1 MLVTSK
7 NSPALS
13 VLRGRLPR
21 SVQELCVDVSM
32 SESSGMRQ
40 LQKTVERLANRVS
53 VANAEIET
61 EKSKLLQVKLILG
74 VGSLECTYTS
84 C

>member
-61 EKSKLLQVKLILG
+61 EKSKLLQVKLIPG